1 MGHQMATKIYQKTW
15 GELIT
20 VFGSIGKEPTIARKC
35 QEFRQARWKALEG
48 KPIGETKGMDFIELL
63 NAGGAMTAVYL
74 HALQNMA
81 LECGDIYRPILAKK
95 WWPKHEKVKKRAIT
109 WEEHCR
115 LSQNVSRRSWKWYL
129 TILWETGA
137 AQADAADFRL
147 DFIKDG
153 VMTYSRAK
161 NGRRAAFKLSKVM
174 LQVVQEA
181 AGGRTSGFILPTIQ
195 REGTNCR
202 ATVFRNLC
210 RRLGIQG
217 VTLHS
222 YRYAW
227 AVRAFEMGIPER
239 LAMVGLG
246 HNSSAVHHAY
256 ASGARLVA
264 PALE

>member
-1 MGHQMATKIYQKTW
+1 MTNDKTW
-15 GELIT
+15 GHLIDLY
-20 VFGSIGKEPTIARKC
+20 GSIGKQQTIWRKC
-35 QEFRQARWKALEG
+35 QEFRQLRWKKLRQKAIKDTDG
-48 KPIGETKGMDFIELL
+48 TDFLELL
-63 NAGGAMTAVYL
+63 NAGGAMTRVYL

-81 LECGDIYRPILAKK
+81 LECGDIYRPILAAK
-95 WWPKHEKVKKRAIT
+95 WWPKAPKIPKRAIT

-115 LSQNVSRRSWKWYL
+115 LSLNVSRRSWRWYL

-147 DFIKDG
+147 EAIKEG
-153 VMTYSRAK
+153 VMTYHRHK
-161 NGRRAAFKLSKVM
+161 NGRRAAFRLSKAM
-174 LQVVQEA
+174 LQVVAEA
-181 AGGRTSGFILPTIQ
+181 AGGRTVGYILPTIQ

-210 RRLGIQG
+210 KRLGIQG